1 MSGEVS
7 SLLDYGGV
15 GDESLNEQKKCL
27 SAAQVSR
34 LTTQGWALIKYYETV
49 DEIEQGVLDGTVQ
62 PKEGGTVKAAAEQ
75 AAAYFNMNFCAETI
89 RSWVFDFESGQLGF
103 ALDRRGRWERELL
116 IHEEHIAH
124 LFRKWMVSQAKTEK
138 LSVDAA
144 HRYLNETLLKP
155 PHVSEELLDVYNISL
170 PISISTARF
179 WMARSGALVVRYRA
193 QLRGYSRYSL
203 YLGFPWIQ
211 SDTEPDT
218 EIY

>member
-75 AAAYFNMNFCAETI
+75 ATAYFNINFCAETC
-89 RSWVFDFESGQLGF
+89 
-103 ALDRRGRWERELL
+103 LL
-116 IHEEHIAH
+116 YTSPSP
-124 LFRKWMVSQAKTEK
+124 RDGW
-138 LSVDAA
+138 
-144 HRYLNETLLKP
+144 
-155 PHVSEELLDVYNISL
+155 
-170 PISISTARF
+170 
-179 WMARSGALVVRYRA
+179 
-193 QLRGYSRYSL
+193 
-203 YLGFPWIQ
+203 
-211 SDTEPDT
+211 
-218 EIY
+218 